1 MKTIFKSLVIF
12 FMILI
17 PSLFFGQNTNDGI
30 KIENLEMPN
39 APALTLLDQTT
50 ANIETPKNIQ
60 ALTTT
65 IMNNVNN
72 NFALE
77 INPYM
82 ILNNHKNFYDF
93 YNVKWDA
100 QEKQL
105 KYQGWFTSI
114 IKDLSISFAKVKKD
128 STNYLSIGART
139 NLIRIVGNEKKF
151 INEFNRIDRIFEN
164 ATLYST
170 SKEDIDDYT
179 LLRDD
184 SDISTATFKKIIETL
199 TEQDLTALNYDFDSD
214 NLNNPQLSIFLTNN
228 NITKEEFNTLIKKRN
243 NKETLWQIIERFR
256 RYKVIKEKNDVEIL
270 AYYNEAD
277 TFRKNFASNLSLLQ
291 DQIPKPLFTLDA
303 AVAYSLFYPNDNYS
317 KGQTGK
323 FGVWSTAN
331 LNFKLLS
338 NDNKEYLSFYA
349 YGRYLKDN
357 SYLDINTN
365 TYIKTDYFDIG
376 TKIELEYH
384 KLTFAYEYIHRDKG
398 SDNYRSVGSIKYK
411 FSDTITLTGGFGKNF
426 EQTDNLVSIIG
437 INWGIESN
445 NNFSTNKI

>member
-1 MKTIFKSLVIF
+1 MKTLFMNFGVF
-12 FMILI
+12 FTLLI
-17 PSLFFGQNTNDGI
+17 PSLFFGQNTDEGI
-30 KIENLEMPN
+30 KIKDLEMPN

-93 YNVKWDA
+93 YNVKWNK
-100 QEKQL
+100 EKNEFEH
-105 KYQGWFTSI
+105 QGLFTSVL
-114 IKDLSISFAKVKKD
+114 KDLSISFAKVKKD

-151 INEFNRIDRIFEN
+151 IAKFNELEKLFTDLTR
-164 ATLYST
+164 YSST
-170 SKEDIDDYT
+170 TEYIDDYT
-179 LLRDD
+179 VLRDV
-184 SDISTATFKKIIETL
+184 SDISSPTFKKITETL
-199 TEQDLTALNYDFDSD
+199 TEEDITTLHYNFDSQS
-214 NLNNPQLSIFLTNN
+214 NPQLDKFLTDNS
-228 NITKEEFNTLIKKRN
+228 ISKEEFNTLLKKRID
-243 NKETLWQIIERFR
+243 KETVWEIIKRFR
-256 RYKVIKEKNDVEIL
+256 RYKAIKEENDLAIL
-270 AYYNEAD
+270 LYYKEAD
-277 TFRKNFASNLSLLQ
+277 TFRKNFASNLKILESE
-291 DQIPKPLFTLDA
+291 IPKALFTLDA
-303 AVAYSLFYPNDNYS
+303 AVAYSLFYPSNNYS
-317 KGQTGK
+317 DGQTGK

-331 LNFKLLS
+331 LNLKLLS
-338 NDNKEYLSFYA
+338 DDNKEYLSFYT

-357 SYLDINTN
+357 AYFDTGTN
-365 TYIKTDYFDIG
+365 TYIHTDYFDIG
-376 TKIELEYH
+376 AKVELEYH
-384 KLTFAYEYIHRDKG
+384 KLTFGYEYIHRDKG
-398 SDNYRSVGSIKYK
+398 DDNYRSVGSIKYK

-426 EQTDNLVSIIG
+426 EQKDNLVSIIG